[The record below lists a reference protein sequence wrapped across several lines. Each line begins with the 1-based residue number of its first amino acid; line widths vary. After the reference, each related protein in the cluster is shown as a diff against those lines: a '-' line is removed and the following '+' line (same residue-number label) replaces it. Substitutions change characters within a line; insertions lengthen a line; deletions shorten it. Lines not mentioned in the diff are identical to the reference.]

1 MIFILKHIHFRNKL
15 MANTTA
21 NLSILEPFLD
31 KSIITAISGINPILL
46 SIGALILSIIVAT
59 LVLAIMK
66 IISSNLAKRTK
77 TEFDDKL
84 LETIQQPVFRLII
97 LGGFALAFVSL
108 GFEASME
115 KVILNIIQ
123 TFVYLVITLF
133 AVNVLNVIVEY
144 GLKDLAK
151 RTDSSLDDQI
161 IPIFHKTMRVV
172 IWAFGVLLILGAW
185 GVDVGP
191 FLAGLG
197 IAGLAISFA
206 LQSTLSNIFAGVSLI
221 IDKTFKV
228 GDKVQLDGETGVIHE
243 ITLRSTRLRTY
254 DNEIIVIPND
264 NLAKA
269 KIKNFTQPDLSVR
282 VVVNFGVEYGSDPD
296 KVIKLIENTIKKN
309 IKGIMKDPA
318 PSVIFTE
325 MADSSLNFSA
335 RVWVENYGDAYSKKL
350 ELNDTIHSELNK
362 AKIGIPFPTQTI
374 HLQREG

>member
-1 MIFILKHIHFRNKL
+1 

-21 NLSILEPFLD
+21 NLSILEPFVD
-31 KSIITAISGINPILL
+31 KSIITQLSGINPILL
-46 SIGALILSIIVAT
+46 SVGALILSIIVAT

-77 TEFDDKL
+77 TELDDKL
-84 LETIQQPVFRLII
+84 LESIQQPVFRLII

-123 TFVYLVITLF
+123 TFIYLVITLF

-161 IPIFHKTMRVV
+161 IPIFHKTVSVV
-172 IWAFGVLLILGAW
+172 IWVFGAILILGAW

-206 LQSTLSNIFAGVSLI
+206 LQNTLSNIFAGVSLI
-221 IDKTFKV
+221 VDKTFKV
-228 GDKVQLDGETGVIHE
+228 GDKVQLDSGDLGVVHE
-243 ITLRSTRLRTY
+243 ISLRSTRLRTY
-254 DNEIIVIPND
+254 DNEIVIIPND
-264 NLAKA
+264 KLANG

-296 KVIKLIENTIKKN
+296 KVIKLIENSIKKN
-309 IKGIMKDPA
+309 TKGIMKEPP

-350 ELNDTIHSELNK
+350 ELNDLIHSELNK

-374 HLQREG
+374 HLEK